1 MFRMFHWQICGHM
14 VYVMTLFSLS
24 SLGCFLDI
32 VHFTCVTEQLSAL
45 CCIWLQLI
53 TQSSELNQFSKCNI
67 HHFLFPL

>member
-32 VHFTCVTEQLSAL
+32 VHFTCVTEQLSAVYG
-45 CCIWLQLI
+45 
-53 TQSSELNQFSKCNI
+53 SSSLLS
-67 HHFLFPL
+67 LRS